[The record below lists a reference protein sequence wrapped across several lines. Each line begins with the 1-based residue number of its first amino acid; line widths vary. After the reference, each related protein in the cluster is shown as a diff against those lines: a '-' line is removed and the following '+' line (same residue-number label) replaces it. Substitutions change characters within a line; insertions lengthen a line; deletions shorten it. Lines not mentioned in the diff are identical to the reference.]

1 MGIYSIHDFVTCQ
14 RPDGST
20 YGTSGT
26 CRKGVEISRMETGV
40 FSVKDAQGDR
50 VGSILAEDA
59 LIGGGGIR
67 EKGRQSRY
75 TVLVNNQKREGL
87 TLAQA
92 KTQAKEW
99 LGEKT
104 RGDAKVAIKGGLTER
119 GKAKRLENL
128 EVDVKEIREKF
139 NKQVAKWNATPEE
152 ERKLNPNL
160 RKNIEFLKGQYEAL
174 VAEREMVRDT
184 PVVG

>member
-1 MGIYSIHDFVTCQ
+1 
-14 RPDGST
+14 
-20 YGTSGT
+20 
-26 CRKGVEISRMETGV
+26 METGV
-40 FSVKDAQGDR
+40 FSVQDAQGER

-59 LIGGGGIR
+59 LVGGGGIR

-92 KTQAKEW
+92 KAQAKEW

-104 RGDAKVAIKGGLTER
+104 QGDAKVTIKGGLTEK

-128 EVDVKEIREKF
+128 EVELKEVKEKF
-139 NKQVAKWNATPEE
+139 NKQVAKWNSTPKE

-160 RKNIEFLKGQYEAL
+160 RKNIEFLKEQHEAL
-174 VAEREMVRDT
+174 IADRKMIQDT
-184 PVVG
+184 PVRE